1 MNDLSKLPKWAQHE
15 ITRLRGDLARA
26 RRDALAATSE
36 NARGTNVAISVDGG
50 LTMRGLPPNA
60 TVRFTLEDGEIEV
73 HHPGAQDPD
82 GMLTVYC
89 RTGRLL
95 VLPSSSNVVH
105 LRPETR

>member
-50 LTMRGLPPNA
+50 LTMRGLRRALDRSRMTPGS
-60 TVRFTLEDGEIEV
+60 TLGRR
-73 HHPGAQDPD
+73 HRWTTSAS
-82 GMLTVYC
+82 
-89 RTGRLL
+89 RTFL
-95 VLPSSSNVVH
+95 SSVCS
-105 LRPETR
+105 